1 MKFLFGFVFLVLS
14 IWQLI
19 MCKQAFKNL
28 KQKGNENTSPFI
40 MLSLWSGVLL
50 AIIFLGI
57 ALSCIFGKILS
68 F

>member
-1 MKFLFGFVFLVLS
+1 MKFLFGIVFLVLS
-14 IWQLI
+14 IWQFI

-28 KQKGNENTSPFI
+28 KEKGNKSTSPFI
-40 MLSLWSGVLL
+40 MLSLWSGLLL

-57 ALSCIFGKILS
+57 ALSCIFGKFLC